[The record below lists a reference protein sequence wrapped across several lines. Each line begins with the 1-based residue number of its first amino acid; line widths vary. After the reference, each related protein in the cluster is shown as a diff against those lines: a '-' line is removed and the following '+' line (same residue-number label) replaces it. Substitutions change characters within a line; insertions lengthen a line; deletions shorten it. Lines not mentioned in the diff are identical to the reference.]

1 MIEFMESLPTI
12 VSGAIIVFG
21 FVVLALIFGY
31 VVSKIAP
38 REIRIEH
45 NELAGFILA
54 VIGVIYA
61 VLLAF
66 VTIGVWERFQ
76 QAETRTYEE
85 AAALTQVYRDAALFP
100 NAGELRAAL
109 HTYVEGILNDEWPR
123 MQQGGESPR
132 VNTELERIEQM
143 VQDLPVTS
151 PSRQDAH
158 QQMLASMY
166 VALGDRDARLSEDAT
181 GIPSIMWVVL
191 AAGAAVTI
199 GFSTLFGFR
208 SARMQIAMIGS
219 EAFLIGL
226 VLFLAIALNYPYRG
240 SITVEPKAFESALR
254 TFTELSH

>member
-1 MIEFMESLPTI
+1 MIEFIESVPTI

-21 FVVLALIFGY
+21 FVILALVFGSI
-31 VVSKIAP
+31 VGKIAP

-100 NAGELRAAL
+100 NGGEVRAAL
-109 HTYVEGILNDEWPR
+109 RAYVDGILHDEWPR

-132 VNTELERIEQM
+132 VNAELERIDRM
-143 VQDLPVTS
+143 VQELPVTGAAL
-151 PSRQDAH
+151 QDAH
-158 QQMLASMY
+158 QQMLAAMY
-166 VALGDRDARLSEDAT
+166 VALSDRDARLSEDAT
-181 GIPSIMWVVL
+181 GINEIMWVVL
-191 AAGAAVTI
+191 LSGAAVTI

-208 SARMQIAMIGS
+208 SARMQVAMIGS

-240 SITVEPKAFESALR
+240 SITVEPKAFQSALG
-254 TFTELSH
+254 TFDELSH